1 MAEILEA
8 AMVISFG
15 VSWPTSIIKSYR
27 ARTAKGKSLL
37 FLCFIFFGYVCGI
50 AAKVISGSITGSEV
64 MMARTIEAIS
74 AAGLRDGVR
83 IILGGNCIS
92 ERQALKIGADAY
104 SRDLLDCV
112 RLSRRFVLGE
122 E

>member
-8 AMVISFG
+8 AMVILFG

-50 AAKVISGSITGSEV
+50 TAKVISGNITYV
-64 MMARTIEAIS
+64 FAFYVLNLLM
-74 AAGLRDGVR
+74 V
-83 IILGGNCIS
+83 
-92 ERQALKIGADAY
+92 GADIALY
-104 SRDLLDCV
+104 FRNRRLDAAEKA
-112 RLSRRFVLGE
+112 G
-122 E
+122 

>member
-8 AMVISFG
+8 AMVILFG

-50 AAKVISGSITGSEV
+50 TAKIISGNITYV
-64 MMARTIEAIS
+64 FAFYVLNLLM
-74 AAGLRDGVR
+74 V
-83 IILGGNCIS
+83 
-92 ERQALKIGADAY
+92 GADIALY
-104 SRDLLDCV
+104 FRN
-112 RLSRRFVLGE
+112 RRIDAAAEKAG
-122 E
+122 

>member
-8 AMVISFG
+8 AMVILFG

-50 AAKVISGSITGSEV
+50 TAKIISGNITYVFAFYVLNLLMVGTDI
-64 MMARTIEAIS
+64 ALYYRNRRLD
-74 AAGLRDGVR
+74 AAAEKK
-83 IILGGNCIS
+83 N
-92 ERQALKIGADAY
+92 Q
-104 SRDLLDCV
+104 
-112 RLSRRFVLGE
+112 
-122 E
+122 

>member
-8 AMVISFG
+8 AMVILFG

-50 AAKVISGSITGSEV
+50 TAKIISGNITYVFALYVLNLLMVGTDI
-64 MMARTIEAIS
+64 ALFFRNKRLD
-74 AAGLRDGVR
+74 AAAEK
-83 IILGGNCIS
+83 N
-92 ERQALKIGADAY
+92 ER
-104 SRDLLDCV
+104 
-112 RLSRRFVLGE
+112 
-122 E
+122 

>member
-37 FLCFIFFGYVCGI
+37 FLCFIFFGYICGI
-50 AAKVISGSITGSEV
+50 AAKIITGNITYV
-64 MMARTIEAIS
+64 FAFYVLNLLMVGTDIALYFRNRRLDAEAEKEEPS
-74 AAGLRDGVR
+74 A
-83 IILGGNCIS
+83 
-92 ERQALKIGADAY
+92 
-104 SRDLLDCV
+104 
-112 RLSRRFVLGE
+112 
-122 E
+122 

>member
-37 FLCFIFFGYVCGI
+37 FHCFIFFGYVCGS
-50 AAKVISGSITGSEV
+50 AAKVISGSITYVFAFYILNLLMVGTDI
-64 MMARTIEAIS
+64 ALYFRNRRLD
-74 AAGLRDGVR
+74 AAA
-83 IILGGNCIS
+83 
-92 ERQALKIGADAY
+92 EKA
-104 SRDLLDCV
+104 
-112 RLSRRFVLGE
+112 GE
-122 E
+122 

>member
-8 AMVISFG
+8 AMVILFG

-50 AAKVISGSITGSEV
+50 VAKIIAGNITYV
-64 MMARTIEAIS
+64 FAFYVLNLLM
-74 AAGLRDGVR
+74 V
-83 IILGGNCIS
+83 
-92 ERQALKIGADAY
+92 GADIALY
-104 SRDLLDCV
+104 FRNRKLD
-112 RLSRRFVLGE
+112 RAKNDPE
-122 E
+122 AA

>member
-15 VSWPTSIIKSYR
+15 ISWPTSIIKSYR

-50 AAKVISGSITGSEV
+50 AAKILSGSITYV
-64 MMARTIEAIS
+64 FAFYVLNLLM
-74 AAGLRDGVR
+74 V
-83 IILGGNCIS
+83 
-92 ERQALKIGADAY
+92 GADIALY
-104 SRDLLDCV
+104 FRNKRLDAAA
-112 RLSRRFVLGE
+112 E
-122 E
+122 KAEK

>member
-1 MAEILEA
+1 MEEILEA

-50 AAKVISGSITGSEV
+50 TAKIITGNITYV
-64 MMARTIEAIS
+64 FAFYVLNLLMVGADIALYFRNKKLDS
-74 AAGLRDGVR
+74 AAEK
-83 IILGGNCIS
+83 S
-92 ERQALKIGADAY
+92 EPQA
-104 SRDLLDCV
+104 
-112 RLSRRFVLGE
+112 
-122 E
+122 

>member
-8 AMVISFG
+8 AMVILFG

-50 AAKVISGSITGSEV
+50 TAKIISGNITYVFAFYVLNLLMVGTDI
-64 MMARTIEAIS
+64 ALFFRNKRLD
-74 AAGLRDGVR
+74 AAAEK
-83 IILGGNCIS
+83 N
-92 ERQALKIGADAY
+92 ER
-104 SRDLLDCV
+104 
-112 RLSRRFVLGE
+112 
-122 E
+122 

>member
-8 AMVISFG
+8 AMVILFG

-50 AAKVISGSITGSEV
+50 TAKVISGNITYV
-64 MMARTIEAIS
+64 FAFYVLNLLM
-74 AAGLRDGVR
+74 V
-83 IILGGNCIS
+83 
-92 ERQALKIGADAY
+92 GADIALY
-104 SRDLLDCV
+104 FRNRRLDAAAEKA
-112 RLSRRFVLGE
+112 G
-122 E
+122 

>member
-8 AMVISFG
+8 AMVILFG

-50 AAKVISGSITGSEV
+50 TAKVISGNITYVFAFYVLNLLMVGTDI
-64 MMARTIEAIS
+64 ALYFRNRRIDAEAEK
-74 AAGLRDGVR
+74 
-83 IILGGNCIS
+83 N
-92 ERQALKIGADAY
+92 
-104 SRDLLDCV
+104 
-112 RLSRRFVLGE
+112 GE
-122 E
+122 TA